1 MQLFKIGHEQLLWT
15 LKAIMTNH
23 LKQRCQE
30 SWHPDPTVFTNR
42 DCLYFA
48 PLGNMVF
55 VSTAYWDPLT
65 QVCCTLPFYVKHYDF
80 QLVKWFKRSLSKTG
94 LSEGS
99 NIHRLTQI
107 PWTFSVAYGIGLMIL
122 KSNHLNKLKKNM
134 LSTCS
139 TYSWQKSYKLSG
151 IIYLYMELKKKGPHP
166 QNHIIYRDNRYA
178 TLTFE
183 RNVPNRTNFF
193 FFLLEVAPA
202 QRWQAGN
209 RGTELMRAAGIFPVM
224 MPVCVSRLQSWP
236 RTALF
241 LPPTRQVL
249 TEGWGRQCQMPC
261 RSPVRWYELQF
272 LCPPVPWLCLL

>member
-1 MQLFKIGHEQLLWT
+1 MPRVLTSRPYGIY
-15 LKAIMTNH
+15 
-23 LKQRCQE
+23 KQRL
-30 SWHPDPTVFTNR
+30 WARVD
-42 DCLYFA
+42 FA

-55 VSTAYWDPLT
+55 VSTAYCDPLA

-151 IIYLYMELKKKGPHP
+151 IIYLYMGLKKKGPHP

-193 FFLLEVAPA
+193 FF
-202 QRWQAGN
+202 
-209 RGTELMRAAGIFPVM
+209 
-224 MPVCVSRLQSWP
+224 SSWK
-236 RTALF
+236 
-241 LPPTRQVL
+241 
-249 TEGWGRQCQMPC
+249 
-261 RSPVRWYELQF
+261 
-272 LCPPVPWLCLL
+272 